1 MATTSPR
8 KQKALGRQIEGYDE
22 ARWCE
27 ERTTIVQQ
35 GNWLKFTQGTNVASL
50 KLDDVGEPVP
60 LKTLLLATDEQELV
74 EASPFDAVWGIGFKA
89 EEALS
94 VSRARW
100 GQNLLGKALMH
111 VRGELM
117 ELG

>member
-8 KQKALGRQIEGYDE
+8 KQKGLGQQIENYDE
-22 ARWCE
+22 SRWCE
-27 ERTTIVQQ
+27 VRTAIVRR
-35 GNWLKFTQGTNVASL
+35 GNWLKFTQGTNLASL

-60 LKTLLLATDEQELV
+60 LRTLLLATGEQELV

-89 EEALS
+89 EEAFG

-100 GQNLLGKALMH
+100 GLNLLGKALMH

-117 ELG
+117 EKG